1 MGKGYCIIQRVVL
14 YFLQGNPVI
23 KRNFLC
29 VGMKEVNTEMVYG
42 AIDEKSEHGY
52 TRMGRVFDAI
62 HNKQME
68 YNWLIT
74 DTECLIDKIE
84 ECCSGNGYCWL
95 TGEELT
101 KIVREDDGQ
110 WIWAVLSGFEKD
122 ISLSD
127 VLQYPLPYADGYGG
141 FWKNPL
147 SMQHPLATVEIVP
160 WDSTLT
166 LLLSK
171 QADLVQDF
179 LRFFPLSEDLLTYNA
194 T

>member
-1 MGKGYCIIQRVVL
+1 MD
-14 YFLQGNPVI
+14 
-23 KRNFLC
+23 
-29 VGMKEVNTEMVYG
+29 MVYG
-42 AIDEKSEHGY
+42 AIDEKSESGY
-52 TRMGRVFDAI
+52 TLMGRVFDAI

-74 DTECLIDKIE
+74 DIECLVDKIG

-101 KIVREDDGQ
+101 KIVQEDDGQ
-110 WIWAVLSGFEKD
+110 WIWAVLSGFQKD

-127 VLQYPLPYADGYGG
+127 VLQYPLPYADGCEG

-147 SMQHPLATVEIVP
+147 SIQHPLAAVEIVP

-171 QADLVQDF
+171 HADLVQDF